1 MNLQK
6 EALVKAAEDWLTA
19 LEVLVVAKNA
29 SPEMTETEQEAADL
43 AEVRL
48 VIAIK
53 ARRLDRVN
61 LLKPKLLPV
70 CDSGR

>member
-1 MNLQK
+1 MNLQE
-6 EALVKAAEDWLTA
+6 EALVRAAEDWLAA

-29 SPEMTETEQEAADL
+29 SREMTEAEQEAADL

-53 ARRLDRVN
+53 AQRPDRVN

-70 CDSGR
+70 SDSER